1 MNKTTI
7 FWFRQDLR
15 LSDNPGLLAAASHGA
30 VMPIYILDDEAAAT
44 FKMGAASRWWLHH
57 SLKKLN
63 ESLND
68 KLNVYEGNSED
79 VILNIIKNNKVDAVY
94 WNRCYEP
101 LRIKED
107 TFLKTLLQN
116 KNIEC
121 KTFNASLLWEPWEV
135 VKSDH
140 SAYKVFTPFY
150 RQALKTAAPRN
161 LLPVPKKLVLLE
173 DKNNT
178 TKIRLLSKLAD
189 ADEVQGVDGAQELSV
204 QKLLDAPSTG
214 ATSQLAASVEVRK
227 KSIQELNL
235 LPSNPW
241 YTPIEKQW
249 EIGEKAAQK
258 KLIDFLNHGLLNYT
272 ENRDYPDKTN
282 FSKLSPHLHF
292 GEISPHQIWHTTQK
306 KAIGISNLKKDG
318 DHFLRALVWR
328 EFSYSM
334 LYHFP
339 DLPSK
344 NFKAKFDHF
353 PWQHN
358 DLFLKAWQKGQTGY
372 PLVDAGMRELW
383 QTGTMHNRVR
393 MIAASFLVKNLL
405 IDWRHGEAWF
415 WDCLLDADLASNS
428 FNWQWVA
435 GSGADASPYFRI
447 FNPTTQGERF
457 DKEGHYTRRFVPEIS
472 QLPNRFLF
480 KPWEAPDSVLT
491 AAGIIL
497 GETYP
502 QPIINLQDSRDRA
515 LDAYFTSLQ

>member
-44 FKMGAASRWWLHH
+44 FKMGEASRLWLHH

-68 KLNVYEGNSED
+68 KLNVYQGNSED
-79 VILNIIKNNKVDAVY
+79 IILNIIKNNKVDAVY

-101 LRIKED
+101 WRIKED
-107 TFLKTLLQN
+107 TSLQKLLQS

-140 SAYKVFTPFY
+140 TAYKVFTPFY
-150 RQALKTAAPRN
+150 CQALKTPSPRN
-161 LLPVPKKLVLLE
+161 SLPLPKKLVLLE

-178 TKIRLLSKLAD
+178 SKIED
-189 ADEVQGVDGAQELSV
+189 F
-204 QKLLDAPSTG
+204 KLLP
-214 ATSQLAASVEVRK
+214 
-227 KSIQELNL
+227 N
-235 LPSNPW
+235 NPW
-241 YTPIEKQW
+241 YTSIEKQW
-249 EIGEKAAQK
+249 KIGEKAAQK
-258 KLIDFLNHGLLNYT
+258 KLVDFLDHGLLNYT
-272 ENRDYPDKTN
+272 ENRDYPDKSN

-306 KAIGISNLKKDG
+306 KAIGISKKEG
-318 DHFLRALVWR
+318 DHFLRALIWR

-339 DLPSK
+339 DLPNK
-344 NFKAKFDHF
+344 NFKSKFNHF
-353 PWQHN
+353 PWQHD
-358 DLFLKAWQKGQTGY
+358 DLLLKAWQQGQTGY

-393 MIAASFLVKNLL
+393 MIVASFLVKNLL
-405 IDWRHGEAWF
+405 INWRHGEAWF

-447 FNPTTQGERF
+447 FNPTTQGEKF

-480 KPWEAPDSVLT
+480 KPWEAPDAVLNT
-491 AAGIIL
+491 AGITL

-502 QPIINLQDSRDRA
+502 QPIVNLQNSRNRA